1 MVNTIFLKR
10 KNTRE
15 FEALS
20 ADSQKGPPMFSA
32 KQYRAKAMEYSNL
45 MSTANGPDEA
55 REFQRLQRSFSELA
69 DNAQWVTDNHGNVV
83 RAIER
88 ATAPF
93 TPAATA
99 QSIPQ
104 Q

>member
-1 MVNTIFLKR
+1 
-10 KNTRE
+10 
-15 FEALS
+15 
-20 ADSQKGPPMFSA
+20 MFSA
-32 KQYRAKAMEYSNL
+32 KQYRAKAIEYSNL
-45 MSTANGPDEA
+45 MTTANGPDEV
-55 REFQRLQRSFSELA
+55 REFRRLERSFTELA

-93 TPAATA
+93 TPAAPA
-99 QSIPQ
+99 PGAPQ